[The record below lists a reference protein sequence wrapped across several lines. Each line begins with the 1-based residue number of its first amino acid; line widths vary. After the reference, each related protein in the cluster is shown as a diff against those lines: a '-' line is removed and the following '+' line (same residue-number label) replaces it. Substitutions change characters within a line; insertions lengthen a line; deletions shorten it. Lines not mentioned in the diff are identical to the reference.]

1 MLILASQS
9 PRRKE
14 LLQTAG
20 IPFVVRVA
28 DIDESV
34 RTGEAPNSY
43 VRRLAVAKA
52 MAISREPSDVVLAA
66 DTTVVAAGQILGKP
80 ESADD
85 AKRMLRLLS
94 GQAHE
99 VLTGICLFSGSK
111 LQIDAESTMVHFS
124 TMTEEEIA
132 DYVSSG
138 ECMDKAGAYGIQGL
152 ASKFIHRV
160 EGCYFNVVGC
170 AAWPTQGSIS
180 SGSINVA
187 TRPSGMPSPRSRPS
201 G

>member
-52 MAISREPSDVVLAA
+52 MAISREPGDVVLAA

-80 ESADD
+80 DNAED

-111 LQIDAESTMVHFS
+111 LQIDAESTQVHFS
-124 TMTEEEIA
+124 TMTDAEID

-152 ASKFIHRV
+152 ASKFIERV
-160 EGCYFNVVGC
+160 EGCYFNVVGLPVSLVYRHLK
-170 AAWPTQGSIS
+170 AAGLLGTGPSVSI
-180 SGSINVA
+180 
-187 TRPSGMPSPRSRPS
+187 R
-201 G
+201 

>member
-34 RTGEAPNSY
+34 RDREAPNAY

-52 MAISREPSDVVLAA
+52 MAIPREPGDVVLAA
-66 DTTVVAAGQILGKP
+66 DTTVVAEGQILGKP
-80 ESADD
+80 ESAED

-111 LQIDAESTMVHFS
+111 LQIDAESTQVHFS
-124 TMTEEEIA
+124 KMTDVEIDA
-132 DYVSSG
+132 YVSSG

-152 ASKFIHRV
+152 ASRYIHRV
-160 EGCYFNVVGC
+160 EGCYFNVVGLPISLVYRHLK
-170 AAWPTQGSIS
+170 AAGLI
-180 SGSINVA
+180 A
-187 TRPSGMPSPRSRPS
+187 
-201 G
+201 